1 MKRKRQGKLGSTGKG
16 KRRRPLLSRK
26 TRIRKGPGRKS
37 RKGLLGKPG
46 KKSLQ
51 LRRKRRL
58 RRRLLRRSRIVK
70 PPVQV
75 IPAIE
80 PPPQPQVIP
89 LPRIWASRRNSRRE
103 TPISRATPKHTT
115 WGSTQVSPRAS
126 RTGISW
132 SSADRAAGTAAEQD
146 CGYYRGWR
154 ITRRPYSIWGTLG

>member
-51 LRRKRRL
+51 LRRK
-58 RRRLLRRSRIVK
+58 K
-70 PPVQV
+70 TPQTAAPQ
-75 IPAIE
+75 IPYCKAAGAGHTGYRA
-80 PPPQPQVIP
+80 PSPAAGDSAP
-89 LPRIWASRRNSRRE
+89 PRIWASRRNSRRE